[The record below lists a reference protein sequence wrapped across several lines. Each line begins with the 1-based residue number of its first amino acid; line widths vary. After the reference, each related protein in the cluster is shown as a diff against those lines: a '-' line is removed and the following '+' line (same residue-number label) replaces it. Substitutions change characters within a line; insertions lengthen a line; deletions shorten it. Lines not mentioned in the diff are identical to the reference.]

1 MPYKIAFIGTHGVG
15 KTTLAYGLAARLKRR
30 DIHLDVVV
38 EVARRCPLPLN
49 EGTTLE
55 AQSWILHSQIAD
67 ELAAESRSPVVICD
81 RSILDN
87 YVYLLF
93 ARGRQ
98 PALEPLIESW
108 CATYDLKVYVPI
120 LRGSEA
126 QPDGVRAVD
135 PAFRQQIDDRLWNEL
150 EDRRIGVLVLDPEH
164 RESWLDR
171 VEEAVANQLRIPQLD
186 LL

>member
-1 MPYKIAFIGTHGVG
+1 MSYKIAFIGTHGVG

-30 DIHLDVVV
+30 DINLDVVV

-49 EGTTLE
+49 QGTTLE

-67 ELAAESRSPVVICD
+67 ELVAEARAPVVICD
-81 RSILDN
+81 RSVLDN

-98 PALEPLIESW
+98 SSLEPLIESW
-108 CATYDLKVYVPI
+108 CATYDLKVHVPI
-120 LRGSEA
+120 LGGSEA
-126 QPDGVRAVD
+126 QPDGVRATD
-135 PAFRQQIDDRLWNEL
+135 PAFRQQIDDRLRNEL
-150 EDRRIGVLVLDPEH
+150 DDRCIEVLALDRAP
-164 RESWLDR
+164 RDGWLDA
-171 VEEAVANQLRIPQLD
+171 VEEAVSNQLRRPQLD

>member
-30 DIHLDVVV
+30 DINLDVVV

-49 EGTTLE
+49 EETTLQ

-67 ELAAESRSPVVICD
+67 ELTAEARSPVVICD
-81 RSILDN
+81 RSVLDN

-98 PALEPLIESW
+98 PALEPLIRSW
-108 CATYDLKVYVPI
+108 CSTYDLKVLVPV
-120 LRGSEA
+120 LHGSQA
-126 QPDGVRAVD
+126 QPDGVRATN
-135 PAFRQQIDDRLWNEL
+135 PAFRQQIDERLRSELADRQ
-150 EDRRIGVLVLDPEH
+150 IAVLSLDPGE
-164 RESWLDR
+164 RDSWLNT
-171 VEEAVANQLRIPQLD
+171 VEEAVTRDLRVPQLD

>member
-30 DIHLDVVV
+30 DINLNVVV
-38 EVARRCPLPLN
+38 EVARACPLPLN
-49 EGTTLE
+49 EATTLE
-55 AQSWILHSQIAD
+55 AQSWILHSQIAH
-67 ELAAESRSPVVICD
+67 ELAAEARSPVVICD
-81 RSILDN
+81 RSVLDN

-108 CATYDLKVYVPI
+108 CATYDLQVYVPV
-120 LRGSEA
+120 LHGSEA
-126 QPDGVRAVD
+126 RADGIRATD
-135 PAFRQQIDDRLWNEL
+135 PAFRQQIDDRLWDEL
-150 EDRRIGVLVLDPEH
+150 DDRRLEVLALDPE
-164 RESWLDR
+164 RRNDWLDT
-171 VEEAVANQLRIPQLD
+171 VEKAVEDQLRRPQLD